1 LIDFENPCEAARAL
15 NIARLLI
22 IVALSCL
29 ATGAHAGDFE
39 GDELMTLPS
48 HDLPLEVHVSLA
60 ILNVTDV
67 NEREEMVEFDGSV
80 TLFWNDPRQAYDL
93 SELGL
98 TEEDFPPGVYDRM
111 PPRIYQGAFAVQEVF
126 HGWRPHVR
134 FTNGVGDRERDYM
147 AVGVWP
153 DGRMAYTEYFH
164 ARLETPMDLRRFP
177 FDRQSL
183 SVYLH
188 TAVYRDNE
196 IVLVP
201 SGQLAGL
208 WNEDSGIADWEKG
221 SVQVEP
227 GTVLWTGAD
236 GRSFSISQVHTTI
249 NLARRPGHVIVSIIL
264 PLVILV
270 CLTWCVFWMDEESVS
285 NRVNVSFIG
294 ILTAVA
300 YYFVVLD
307 SVPEIP
313 YVTLMD
319 AFILATFLILAA
331 SLMINFVVDNL
342 NKKGRKH
349 AGDRVDYVCRWLFP
363 ISYFSVMA
371 LLAVIFLILG

>member
-1 LIDFENPCEAARAL
+1 
-15 NIARLLI
+15 
-22 IVALSCL
+22 
-29 ATGAHAGDFE
+29 
-39 GDELMTLPS
+39 
-48 HDLPLEVHVSLA
+48 
-60 ILNVTDV
+60 
-67 NEREEMVEFDGSV
+67 
-80 TLFWNDPRQAYDL
+80 
-93 SELGL
+93 
-98 TEEDFPPGVYDRM
+98 
-111 PPRIYQGAFAVQEVF
+111 
-126 HGWRPHVR
+126 
-134 FTNGVGDRERDYM
+134 M

-208 WNEDSGIADWEKG
+208 WDEDSGIADWEKG

-371 LLAVIFLILG
+371 LLAVIFLSLG